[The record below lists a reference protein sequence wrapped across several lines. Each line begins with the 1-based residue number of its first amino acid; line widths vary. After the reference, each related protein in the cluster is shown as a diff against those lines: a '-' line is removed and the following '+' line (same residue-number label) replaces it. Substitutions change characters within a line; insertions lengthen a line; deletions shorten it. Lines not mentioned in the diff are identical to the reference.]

1 MDGFNLVLEEFCKYC
16 GDFEEDVEIIDISC
30 VCDKTKKCMI
40 NISCK
45 NIDKCIRLKENL
57 ENK

>member
-16 GDFEEDVEIIDISC
+16 GDFEADVEKIDISQ

-40 NISCK
+40 NISCE
-45 NIDKCIRLKENL
+45 NIDKCKRLKENL